1 MESNC
6 FRFRQFSIKHDKTA
20 MRVGTDGVLL
30 GAWCDTNTAR
40 RILDIGTGSGL
51 IAIMLAQRSD
61 AYITGIEIDE
71 SAAIQAKENAN
82 NSPWK
87 NRVEIIK
94 CDIRKF
100 YTNDKYD
107 LIVSNPPFFEN
118 NKTAEHNCRN
128 IARQTLTLTHTE
140 LLESASRLLTEQG
153 SLAVILPEQATEKFI
168 YLAWEK
174 GIRLVHRTDVLTI
187 PGKLPKRAL
196 LQFSRKRTEPERSDT
211 LTLCDAYGNKTLEYS
226 MLTKDFYL

>member
-1 MESNC
+1 MRLLIIEDERTLCDAVSKSLEKDGFEVDVC
-6 FRFRQFSIKHDKTA
+6 YTGAEALEKT
-20 MRVGTDGVLL
+20 GT
-30 GAWCDTNTAR
+30 
-40 RILDIGTGSGL
+40 
-51 IAIMLAQRSD
+51 
-61 AYITGIEIDE
+61 
-71 SAAIQAKENAN
+71 
-82 NSPWK
+82 
-87 NRVEIIK
+87 
-94 CDIRKF
+94 
-100 YTNDKYD
+100 DKYD
-107 LIVSNPPFFEN
+107 LIISNPPFFEN
-118 NKTAEHNCRN
+118 NRTAEHNGRN

-211 LTLCDAYGNKTLEYS
+211 LTLCDAHGNKTPEYS

>member
-6 FRFRQFSIKHDKTA
+6 FIFRQFSIKHDKAA

-30 GAWCDTNTAR
+30 GAWCDTNKAR

-94 CDIRKF
+94 CD
-100 YTNDKYD
+100 
-107 LIVSNPPFFEN
+107 LIISNPPFFEN
-118 NKTAEHNCRN
+118 NRTAEHNGRN

-211 LTLCDAYGNKTLEYS
+211 LTLCDAHGNKTPEYS

>member
-6 FRFRQFSIKHDKTA
+6 FIFRQFSIKHDKAA

-30 GAWCDTNTAR
+30 GAWCDTNMAR

-107 LIVSNPPFFEN
+107 LIISNPPFFEN
-118 NKTAEHNCRN
+118 NRTAEHNGRKTICTSA
-128 IARQTLTLTHTE
+128 ISHSGTH
-140 LLESASRLLTEQG
+140 
-153 SLAVILPEQATEKFI
+153 
-168 YLAWEK
+168 
-174 GIRLVHRTDVLTI
+174 
-187 PGKLPKRAL
+187 
-196 LQFSRKRTEPERSDT
+196 
-211 LTLCDAYGNKTLEYS
+211 C
-226 MLTKDFYL
+226 

>member
-30 GAWCDTNTAR
+30 GAWCDTNMAR

-100 YTNDKYD
+100 YTNDK
-107 LIVSNPPFFEN
+107 
-118 NKTAEHNCRN
+118 
-128 IARQTLTLTHTE
+128 
-140 LLESASRLLTEQG
+140 
-153 SLAVILPEQATEKFI
+153 
-168 YLAWEK
+168 
-174 GIRLVHRTDVLTI
+174 
-187 PGKLPKRAL
+187 
-196 LQFSRKRTEPERSDT
+196 
-211 LTLCDAYGNKTLEYS
+211 
-226 MLTKDFYL
+226 